1 MASDYG
7 SKDLEVLEGLE
18 PVRERPGMYI
28 GTTGSKGM
36 HHILWEIVDN
46 SIDEIS
52 NGYGDTIEIEIFKD
66 NSISVKDNGRG
77 IPVDMHPKYKVPG
90 VYLVFT
96 KLHAGGKFN
105 NKNYGFSGGLHGVGA
120 YVTNA
125 LSSWLKVEIWRDGK
139 VYSMDF
145 HSIED
150 KSGKIHSG
158 VINHELTSKPSEDK
172 KAKGTRVTFLPDSRV
187 FKSEEFD
194 YTAICK
200 RAKDLA
206 FLNAGLKISVTDH
219 RQTTESGKSKCK
231 NYCYKGGLS
240 DFVQYLNEG
249 KTIKYQTPIF
259 IEKKQENFYVSLAMQ
274 LTDGYSENTFS
285 YVNNIPTSEGG
296 THEIGF
302 KSALTKALN
311 DFGRQRN
318 IIKEKQENYIGED
331 FREGLTS
338 VLAIK
343 MQNVQFEGQTKS
355 KLGNP
360 EARTLVENLLTDAI
374 KDYLNNKAK
383 KEVIDAIFEKAAIA
397 QKARLKSAEAKN
409 VARAIKSS
417 TNNLVGKLANCSGKK
432 PEFNELFIVE
442 GDSAGGSAKS
452 GRDPKIQAILPL
464 RGKPL
469 NTEQRRISDIVA
481 NEELV
486 SLINALGTGF
496 DKDFNIQNLKFNK
509 VIILADADQDGG
521 HIRSI
526 LLTFFFRYMKE
537 LITDGHVYIGMPP
550 LYRIQDKNGTRYAY
564 DDVELKEMLKTA
576 ARGYSLNRY
585 KGLGEMNPEQL
596 WETTMNPKKRALMR
610 VTIED
615 AAEADHLFTTLM
627 GKDAAPRRDY
637 IYEYANFNKQDQF
650 KELVEKKV

>member
-120 YVTNA
+120 SVTNA

>member
-120 YVTNA
+120 SVTNA

-627 GKDAAPRRDY
+627 GKDVAPRRDY

>member
-120 YVTNA
+120 SVTNA

-206 FLNAGLKISVTDH
+206 FLKYCGL
-219 RQTTESGKSKCK
+219 
-231 NYCYKGGLS
+231 
-240 DFVQYLNEG
+240 FLN
-249 KTIKYQTPIF
+249 
-259 IEKKQENFYVSLAMQ
+259 L
-274 LTDGYSENTFS
+274 
-285 YVNNIPTSEGG
+285 
-296 THEIGF
+296 
-302 KSALTKALN
+302 
-311 DFGRQRN
+311 
-318 IIKEKQENYIGED
+318 
-331 FREGLTS
+331 
-338 VLAIK
+338 
-343 MQNVQFEGQTKS
+343 
-355 KLGNP
+355 
-360 EARTLVENLLTDAI
+360 
-374 KDYLNNKAK
+374 
-383 KEVIDAIFEKAAIA
+383 
-397 QKARLKSAEAKN
+397 
-409 VARAIKSS
+409 
-417 TNNLVGKLANCSGKK
+417 
-432 PEFNELFIVE
+432 
-442 GDSAGGSAKS
+442 
-452 GRDPKIQAILPL
+452 
-464 RGKPL
+464 
-469 NTEQRRISDIVA
+469 
-481 NEELV
+481 
-486 SLINALGTGF
+486 
-496 DKDFNIQNLKFNK
+496 
-509 VIILADADQDGG
+509 
-521 HIRSI
+521 
-526 LLTFFFRYMKE
+526 
-537 LITDGHVYIGMPP
+537 
-550 LYRIQDKNGTRYAY
+550 
-564 DDVELKEMLKTA
+564 
-576 ARGYSLNRY
+576 
-585 KGLGEMNPEQL
+585 
-596 WETTMNPKKRALMR
+596 
-610 VTIED
+610 
-615 AAEADHLFTTLM
+615 
-627 GKDAAPRRDY
+627 
-637 IYEYANFNKQDQF
+637 
-650 KELVEKKV
+650 

>member
-120 YVTNA
+120 SVTNA

-194 YTAICK
+194 YTSICK

-564 DDVELKEMLKTA
+564 DDAELKEMLKTA

>member
-120 YVTNA
+120 SVTNA

-194 YTAICK
+194 YTSICK

-249 KTIKYQTPIF
+249 KTVKYQTPIF

>member
-120 YVTNA
+120 SVTNA

-650 KELVEKKV
+650 KDLVEKKV